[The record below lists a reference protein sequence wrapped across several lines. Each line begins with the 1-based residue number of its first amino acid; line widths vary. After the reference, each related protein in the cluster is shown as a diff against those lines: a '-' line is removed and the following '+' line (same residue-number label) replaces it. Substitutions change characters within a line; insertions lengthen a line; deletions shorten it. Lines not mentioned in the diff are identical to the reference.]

1 MMNRYFVLTGAL
13 ATSLFFA
20 ACQPRTIA
28 DPNATMSP
36 QSSTLPDT
44 TGAGFDSYP
53 DMASA
58 SPAANLEGG
67 VMVGGAMMLP
77 SRTIA
82 ENVIEATNLTTLV
95 AALKQAELVETLMGE
110 GPYTVFAPT
119 NAAFEKL
126 PAGTVQGWMQPAQKA
141 ALTNTLK
148 YHVVPGVFE
157 ASQLTNGMKLKT
169 VEGSVLT
176 VVVSNGQISLKD
188 ADGTVAKI
196 ETADVRQRNGIV
208 HVIDGVLIP

>member
-1 MMNRYFVLTGAL
+1 
-13 ATSLFFA
+13 
-20 ACQPRTIA
+20 
-28 DPNATMSP
+28 
-36 QSSTLPDT
+36 
-44 TGAGFDSYP
+44 
-53 DMASA
+53 
-58 SPAANLEGG
+58 
-67 VMVGGAMMLP
+67 MLP

-141 ALTNTLK
+141 ALTKTLK